1 MNAIRSILTGAMAL
15 SSVAIVALGLTIVRR
30 PVLARLG
37 SVRIR
42 GGYFW

>member
-1 MNAIRSILTGAMAL
+1 MNELRSILTGAMAL
-15 SSVAIVALGLTIVRR
+15 SPVAVVALGLSIVRR

-37 SVRIR
+37 GVRIR